1 LESQFWAIGVTLAL
15 QSIGAIWWAA
25 NLSSDIKYMKKK
37 FDEIERDL
45 DRAYSGRDGNRLESR
60 VEKLELA
67 YFGDRN

>member
-1 LESQFWAIGVTLAL
+1 
-15 QSIGAIWWAA
+15 
-25 NLSSDIKYMKKK
+25 MKKK